1 MQFESAGT
9 KVVVAESYARIFF
22 RNCIST
28 GELYPCETADR
39 IVDKFTTGEE
49 VEVDMEENK
58 ITKLETGEV
67 VSIKS
72 LGDAAPVIDAGGIFE
87 YARRTGMIK
96 SAAETSAAAAAAA

>member
-1 MQFESAGT
+1 M
-9 KVVVAESYARIFF
+9 VAESYARIFF

-28 GELYPCETADR
+28 GELYPCDTPVR

-49 VEVDMEENK
+49 VEVDMEDNK
-58 ITKLETGEV
+58 IRKLGTDEEFD
-67 VSIKS
+67 IKP

-96 SAAETSAAAAAAA
+96 SAEETTAAATA